1 MYLLIA
7 VVTYLYSI
15 KYRFFK
21 RYFLV
26 DIIDYKGEIIQME
39 KKLLE
44 TWEELNN
51 HLLFFIRKRIKNKED
66 AEDILQDVYIKLHKN
81 IDSLNDEKK

>member
-1 MYLLIA
+1 
-7 VVTYLYSI
+7 
-15 KYRFFK
+15 
-21 RYFLV
+21 
-26 DIIDYKGEIIQME
+26 ME